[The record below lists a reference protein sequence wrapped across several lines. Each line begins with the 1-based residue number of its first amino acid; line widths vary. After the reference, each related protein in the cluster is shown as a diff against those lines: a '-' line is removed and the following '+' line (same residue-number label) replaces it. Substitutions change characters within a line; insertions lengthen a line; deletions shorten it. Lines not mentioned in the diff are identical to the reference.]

1 MSQSQ
6 IDRRSFVKYFGLS
19 AAAMLMKP
27 KSGKAFSKNN
37 SKPNIVFILA
47 DDLGYGDLGCYG
59 QTKIKTPNL
68 DKMASEGTRLTS
80 AYSGSPVCAPS
91 RSCLMTGQHT
101 GHTTVRQN
109 TSAIDKSRVPLLAED
124 TTVAEL
130 LKKAGYTT
138 AMIGKWGLGE
148 PGTSGEPN
156 RKGFDYFFGYL
167 NQNHAHH
174 YYPEYL
180 FRNTEKVFFPENK
193 DGKRVTYSYDLF
205 EKEALSFLDNTK
217 GKPFFLYLPLTTPH
231 AELLVPEDSL
241 NEYKGKFVEDKPYI
255 NDKGEGGYATQ
266 MTPHAA
272 YAAMITRMDRGIGR
286 IFDKLKDLGIDNN
299 TIVFFSSD
307 NGPSD
312 AGGIDA
318 DFFNSA
324 GPLRGAKHDL
334 YEGGIRIP
342 MIVRWPGK
350 IQAGSE
356 SSQPLAFCDFLPTV
370 TELVG
375 VDNPSDIDGISVVP
389 TLFGQK
395 QKQHEYLYWEFKAGN
410 KNFLQAVRMGDWK
423 AIRINPESPIELYNL
438 KNDLAEKNNV
448 AAEYSHLTKI
458 AEKYFEEAHVESKH
472 WPMHSSGL
480 KEKKNKSEKEED

>member
-1 MSQSQ
+1 MSTSQ
-6 IDRRSFVKYFGLS
+6 IDRRSFVKYFGLI
-19 AAAMLMKP
+19 AASMLIKP
-27 KSGKAFSKNN
+27 KSGKILAQKKSR
-37 SKPNIVFILA
+37 PNFIFIMA

-59 QTKIKTPNL
+59 QAKIKTPNL
-68 DKMASEGTRLTS
+68 DKMASEGMRFTS

-109 TSAIDKSRVPLLAED
+109 TSAIDKSRVPLLPED

-148 PGTSGEPN
+148 PGTSGEPK

-174 YYPEYL
+174 YYPEFLY
-180 FRNTEKVFFPENK
+180 RNTEKVFFPENK
-193 DGKRVTYSYDLF
+193 AGKRVTYSYDLF
-205 EKEALSFLDNTK
+205 EKEALSFLDNAK
-217 GKPFFLYLPLTTPH
+217 DKPFFLYLPFTTPH

-241 NEYKGKFVEDKPYI
+241 DEYKGKFVEDKPYI

-286 IFDKLKDLGIDNN
+286 IFDKLKELAIDKD
-299 TIVFFSSD
+299 TIVFFTSD

-334 YEGGIRIP
+334 YEGGIRMP

-356 SSQPLAFCDFLPTV
+356 SNQPWAFCDFLPTV
-370 TELVG
+370 TDIVG
-375 VDNPSDIDGISVVP
+375 ADNPLDIDGISILP
-389 TLFGQK
+389 TLIGQK
-395 QKQHEYLYWEFKAGN
+395 QKQHEYLYWEFSAGS

-423 AIRINPESPIELYNL
+423 AIRVNPESPVELYNL

-448 AAEYSHLTKI
+448 ADLHPDIVDRAK
-458 AEKYFEEAHVESKH
+458 KYFEDAHVESKH
-472 WPMHSSGL
+472 WPMHS
-480 KEKKNKSEKEED
+480 KVTKMKKNKKDNEED